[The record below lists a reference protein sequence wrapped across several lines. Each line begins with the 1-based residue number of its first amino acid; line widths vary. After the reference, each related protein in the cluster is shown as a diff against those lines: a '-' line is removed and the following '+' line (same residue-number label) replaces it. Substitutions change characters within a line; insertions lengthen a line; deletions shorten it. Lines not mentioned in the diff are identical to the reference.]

1 MRELLD
7 WFMQA
12 NKGMAAVTVVAV
24 QIIKLW
30 LPGNGEGRF
39 SVAESWKKILLP
51 ATFLIAV
58 SISVYFDPH
67 PGEPLKIKIG
77 EGLQTGGLAVVMW
90 EIYSNW
96 VRPFVFPT
104 KASP

>member
-7 WFMQA
+7 WFLQA
-12 NKGMAAVTVVAV
+12 NKGVAAVTVVLV

-39 SVAESWKKILLP
+39 SVAESWKKYLLP
-51 ATFLIAV
+51 LTFGIAV
-58 SISVYFDPH
+58 GLSVLFDPDK
-67 PGEPLKIKIG
+67 GKSFLGKIG
-77 EGLQTGGLAVVMW
+77 DGLQTGGLAVVMW

-96 VRPFVFPT
+96 VRPFMFPQ
-104 KASP
+104 AAP